1 MDNNQMEKIKCSNTH
16 NCLFSIGLVDDEAC
30 AGVTVSA
37 ISFGIEFLQV
47 QSQKNMS
54 SIKDSGLLM
63 NEKELVL
70 FATTGGEE
78 RKKG

>member
-1 MDNNQMEKIKCSNTH
+1 MEKIKCSNTN
-16 NCLFSIGLVDDEAC
+16 NCLYSIVFVDDKAC
-30 AGVTVSA
+30 ARVTASA

-47 QSQKNMS
+47 QSQKIVS

-70 FATTGGEE
+70 LVTAGA
-78 RKKG
+78 KKKEKKE